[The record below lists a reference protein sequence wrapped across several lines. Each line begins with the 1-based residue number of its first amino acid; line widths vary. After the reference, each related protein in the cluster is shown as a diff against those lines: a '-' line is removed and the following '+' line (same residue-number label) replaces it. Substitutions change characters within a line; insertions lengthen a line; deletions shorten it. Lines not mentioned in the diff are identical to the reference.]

1 MSLNKPFLV
10 LLFLSVSALSAHGQ
24 TAKSVYSMFGVGDMW
39 EPAQANSMGM
49 AGVGISNPQYWYLNN
64 INPALLV
71 FNKLTT
77 FHAGL
82 IGERRVARDGST
94 AERNYDGNMSYL
106 MLGLP
111 LKAHR
116 FNSFPAIWS
125 SAVSLSP
132 YSTVNYGF
140 SYSEPVE
147 GSPGVAN
154 FTQRGSGGIN
164 QLSWSNGFSLGRYVS
179 VGLRTNYL
187 FSSIET
193 NFGKSVQLSEDQ
205 LVLITTNTK
214 KRYTYSDFT
223 FAGGVSLHLD
233 SLGSKQYRFNLG
245 AVYTRDADV
254 RTNYFETL
262 EKFSQSGVGPPA
274 DTIVST
280 QLGYTYIPGSIGV
293 GLSFGK
299 AETWAL
305 AFDARTTDFTK
316 FTAFEK
322 SPTPVGKGWKLA
334 AGFDL
339 TPDPTSMGSY
349 LMRMTYRTG
358 VSLEESPF
366 LANNN
371 PLRDFGINFGFSAPV
386 SRVSSIDVAFRWGR
400 RGNIEQNT
408 IEEDYF
414 KIYFGVT
421 FNDKWF
427 IKRRF
432 D

>member
-1 MSLNKPFLV
+1 
-10 LLFLSVSALSAHGQ
+10 
-24 TAKSVYSMFGVGDMW
+24 MFGVGDMW

-49 AGVGISNPQYWYLNN
+49 AGIGISNPQYWYLNN
-64 INPALLV
+64 VNPALLV

-82 IGERRVARDGST
+82 IGERRT
-94 AERNYDGNMSYL
+94 ASNGTTGESSYDGNMNYL
-106 MLGLP
+106 MLGMP
-111 LKAHR
+111 LKLHK

-140 SYSEPVE
+140 AYEEPVE
-147 GSPGVAN
+147 GTAGTAV
-154 FTQRGSGGIN
+154 FTQKGSGGIN
-164 QLSWSNGFSLGRYVS
+164 QLSWSNGFSLFRYVS
-179 VGLRTNYL
+179 VGIRANYL

-193 NFGKSVQLSEDQ
+193 NYQKLVRLSEDQ
-205 LVLITTNTK
+205 QVLLSSNIM

-245 AVYTRDADV
+245 AVYTRDASV
-254 RTNYFETL
+254 RTNYFELL
-262 EKFSQSGVGPPA
+262 EKKTQSGIPLSK
-274 DTIVST
+274 DTLVAS
-280 QLGYTYIPGSIGV
+280 QLGDTYIPGSLAV
-293 GLSFGK
+293 GISFGK

-305 AFDARTTDFTK
+305 AVDARVTDFTK
-316 FTAFEK
+316 FSAFEK
-322 SPTPVGKGWKLA
+322 TPTPAGKGWKVA
-334 AGFDL
+334 AGLEL
-339 TPDPTSMGSY
+339 TPDPSSMGSY
-349 LMRMTYRTG
+349 LKRMTYRTG

-386 SRVSSIDVAFRWGR
+386 SRVSSIDIAFRWGR
-400 RGNIEQNT
+400 KGNIALNT